1 MKKLLVLLSLITV
14 TSTFA
19 NTVSIYRFDDVDG
32 VVANGKTISVEDLR
46 DGFAII
52 RGVQVNEDTVSLN
65 NESKALILL
74 RNPVSNKIFG
84 NSTMAVKIGG
94 DGGGG

>member
-1 MKKLLVLLSLITV
+1 MKKILVLLSLITV

-19 NTVSIYRFDDVDG
+19 NTVSIYRFDDVDA
-32 VVANGKTISVEDLR
+32 VIANGKTISVEDLR

-74 RNPVSNKIFG
+74 RNPISNKLFG
-84 NSTMAVKIGG
+84 VSTMGAKIGG

>member
-1 MKKLLVLLSLITV
+1 MKKLLVLLSLITI

-19 NTVSIYRFDDVDG
+19 NTVSIYRFDDVDS
-32 VVANGKTISVEDLR
+32 VVVNGETISVEDLR
-46 DGFAII
+46 DRFGSVT
-52 RGVQVNEDTVSLN
+52 GVQVNENTVSVN
-65 NESKALILL
+65 NESKALILF